1 MLVSKVSAKGQ
12 VTLPK
17 RVRESLRA
25 RPGDL
30 IEYEVQEHAVL
41 LRRVEPFDRTFQ
53 AALSDLLTE
62 WSSAEDE
69 EAFRDL

>member
-12 VTLPK
+12 VTLPR

-25 RPGDL
+25 QPGDL
-30 IEYEVQEHAVL
+30 IEYEVQEHAVRGGWNRSTARFTL
-41 LRRVEPFDRTFQ
+41 Q
-53 AALSDLLTE
+53 LSNLLTE